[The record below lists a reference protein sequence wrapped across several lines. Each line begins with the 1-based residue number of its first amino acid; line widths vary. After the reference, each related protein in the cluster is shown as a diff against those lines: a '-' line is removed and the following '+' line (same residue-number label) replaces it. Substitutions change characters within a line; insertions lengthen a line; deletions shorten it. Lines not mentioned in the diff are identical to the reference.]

1 MKRLTHSVVIAAVCA
16 FAALAG
22 LPAATQAVAAT
33 KPKDAVKAAPAAPEA
48 ERTMVVTAEGLAD
61 PKGEAYARDKG
72 LLLDALRGDAKNQ
85 ILEKAVGAYVE
96 SSTLVENYAVIK
108 DRIFSRSQGIIK
120 RVIKESDPWTGED
133 GFAHLLMKAEVYVGT
148 VEEAL
153 KEMSRDERIA
163 ALKEYGNP
171 RISAVVTVRDAARGP
186 EVVSER
192 SEVAENIIK
201 ERIKSFGYRVW
212 ADDNRNSTGQ
222 GARAADFAI
231 TGEAKFKTVS
241 VRLPAS
247 GLTVTKYVLT
257 SLTIKCVDNHTG
269 EEIYYN
275 SKVPRKTSWAD
286 EDQALEDVGRLIGS
300 EFSKEFFAEHLQ
312 APAKIYQVQIA
323 GLPSY
328 NAGQLVKKEF
338 IGLRPVLNVDFREFD
353 KAGDSL
359 YEIEFVGTRGNFGEF
374 LQKAVLEPLNQKMGA
389 GAFTMESAHGEVVR
403 LAFHS
408 DMDGQ
413 AVMQRLDHTV
423 PASLAQAPPE
433 RLREL
438 VKSEDALKR
447 VSEVVP
453 DAAKAL
459 AGEAKPG
466 TALDSVKN
474 F

>member
-1 MKRLTHSVVIAAVCA
+1 MKPFCRLVIL
-16 FAALAG
+16 ALAFVPC
-22 LPAATQAVAAT
+22 LAAT
-33 KPKDAVKAAPAAPEA
+33 KAAAASKAEKAPVVAKTDTPAP

-72 LLLDALRGDAKNQ
+72 LLLDALRADAKNQ

-108 DRIFSRSQGIIK
+108 DRVFSRSQGIIK
-120 RVIKESDPWTGED
+120 KVLKESEPWVGDD
-133 GFAHLLMKAEVYVGT
+133 GFAHLLMKAEVYVGGL
-148 VEEAL
+148 EDAL
-153 KEMSRDERIA
+153 KEMSRDERVA

-201 ERIKSFGYRVW
+201 ERIKSFGYRIW
-212 ADDNRNSTGQ
+212 SDDGKGSTGQ

-241 VRLPAS
+241 AKLAAS

-275 SKVPRKTSWAD
+275 SKVPKKQSWAD
-286 EDQALEDVGRLIGS
+286 EDQALEEVGRIIGG

-312 APAKIYQVQIA
+312 TPAKTFQLQIA

-328 NAGQLVKKEF
+328 DAGQLVKKEF

-353 KAGDSL
+353 KSGTSL
-359 YEIEFVGTRGNFGEF
+359 YEVEFVGARGNFGEF
-374 LQKAVLEPLNQKMGA
+374 LQKAILAPLNQKMGE
-389 GAFTMESAHGEVVR
+389 GTFTLESAHGDVVT
-403 LAFHS
+403 LAFAS
-408 DMDGQ
+408 KLDTPAIME
-413 AVMQRLDHTV
+413 RLDHTV
-423 PASLAQAPPE
+423 PAALSQAPPE
-433 RLREL
+433 RLKEL
-438 VKSEDALKR
+438 VKSDEALKK

-453 DAAKAL
+453 DAAKTLSQGAS
-459 AGEAKPG
+459 PG